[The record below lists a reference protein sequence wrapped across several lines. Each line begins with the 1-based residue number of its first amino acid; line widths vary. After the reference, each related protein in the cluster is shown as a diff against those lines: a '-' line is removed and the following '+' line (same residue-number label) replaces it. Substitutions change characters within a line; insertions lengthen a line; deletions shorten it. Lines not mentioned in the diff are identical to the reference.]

1 MGLQFIPIPF
11 HALHIIFDAI
21 AIINHLE
28 ALIRDILSVQLN
40 IIHMNTKIKASGP
53 LKKKIVFVYARVNA
67 KHALKNTDPTVSTAT
82 TVTVTD
88 TYTFGYK
95 SGF

>member
-1 MGLQFIPIPF
+1 
-11 HALHIIFDAI
+11 
-21 AIINHLE
+21 
-28 ALIRDILSVQLN
+28 
-40 IIHMNTKIKASGP
+40 MNTKIKASSA